1 MRVKRDLLL
10 HPIRLKI
17 VQVMVKRPMT
27 AGDLMGELPDVAQA
41 TLYRHLKAL
50 VDGGLLEIVDEQPI
64 RGGVERTYAT
74 IESAVMLSYDEMSG
88 LDSDEQFR
96 FFATFVGMLLTDFST
111 YLERDNPDLEK
122 DRVGYSQ
129 APLWLTTDEFDELA
143 SEMGALIEARLS
155 NEPSPGRRRHLL
167 STIALPGDS
176 SSSSADG

>member
-27 AGDLMGELPDVAQA
+27 ARDLMDELPDVAQA
-41 TLYRHLKAL
+41 SLYRHLKAL

-74 IESAVMLSYDEMSG
+74 IESAAMLSYDEMTG
-88 LDSDEQFR
+88 LDSEEQFR
-96 FFATFVGMLLTDFST
+96 FFATFVGMLLTDFAT
-111 YLERDNPDLEK
+111 YLEGDQPDLEK

-129 APLWLTTDEFDELA
+129 APLWLSTEEFDELA
-143 SEMGALIEARLS
+143 REMRSLIEARLS
-155 NEPSPGRRRHLL
+155 NEPTSGRRRHLL
-167 STIALPGDS
+167 TTIVLPNDS
-176 SSSSADG
+176 SQPLSKD

>member
-27 AGDLMGELPDVAQA
+27 AGDLMDELPDVAQA

-50 VDGGLLEIVDEQPI
+50 VDGGLLEIVDEQPV

-74 IESAVMLSYDEMSG
+74 VQSAAMLSYEDMAD
-88 LDSDEQFR
+88 LDPDEQFR
-96 FFATFVGMLLTDFST
+96 YFATFVGMLLTDFST
-111 YLERDNPDLEK
+111 YLAGDHPDLDK
-122 DRVGYSQ
+122 DRVGYTQ

-143 SEMGALIEARLS
+143 NELRAVIEPRLS
-155 NEPSPGRRRHLL
+155 NEPRPDRRRHLL
-167 STIALPGDS
+167 NTIVLPGDS
-176 SSSSADG
+176 SSTRRDG